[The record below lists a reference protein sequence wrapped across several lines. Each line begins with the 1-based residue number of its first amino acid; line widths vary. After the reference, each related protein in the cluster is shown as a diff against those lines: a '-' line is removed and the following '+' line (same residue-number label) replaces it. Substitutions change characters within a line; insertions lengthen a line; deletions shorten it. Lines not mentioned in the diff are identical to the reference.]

1 MSTTEIGPVEAEAPP
16 PEGEPTE
23 NGEAPFE
30 PSPVDIR
37 RAGASP
43 EALALPAIDG
53 EAPDRIE
60 VQFTGGVRLDRS
72 DPADVALM
80 RALAL
85 GKEIDLRI
93 VGVVRGKVGTVSWD
107 EDGYPGET
115 THAAKVRITTVYRP
129 VGDGVEARVG
139 DDQLDIGGQPEAE
152 A

>member
-1 MSTTEIGPVEAEAPP
+1 MSTTETGPVEAPP
-16 PEGEPTE
+16 AAEPTD
-23 NGEAPFE
+23 NGETPFE

-72 DPADVALM
+72 DPADVELM

-85 GKEIDLRI
+85 GKEVNLRI

-115 THAAKVRITTVYRP
+115 THSAKVRITTVYRP

-139 DDQLDIGGQPEAE
+139 DDQTDLDGLSGAE
-152 A
+152 

>member
-1 MSTTEIGPVEAEAPP
+1 MSTTEIGPVEVPA
-16 PEGEPTE
+16 EPTE
-23 NGEAPFE
+23 ATEETNGEAPFE

-60 VQFTGGVRLDRS
+60 VAFTGGVRLDRS
-72 DPADVALM
+72 DPADVELM

-85 GKEIDLRI
+85 GKEVNLRV

-115 THAAKVRITTVYRP
+115 THSAKVRITTVYRP
-129 VGDGVEARVG
+129 VGDGTEARVG
-139 DDQLDIGGQPEAE
+139 DSQLDLDGQPEAQ
-152 A
+152 